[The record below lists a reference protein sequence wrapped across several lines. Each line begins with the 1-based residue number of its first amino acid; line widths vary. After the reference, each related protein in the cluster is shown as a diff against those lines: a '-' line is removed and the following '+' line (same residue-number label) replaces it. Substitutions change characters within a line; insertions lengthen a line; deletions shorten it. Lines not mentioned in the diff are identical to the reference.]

1 VTRPNR
7 LEFLEDL
14 VAKGKA
20 DSFARYALALEYAK
34 QERYDE
40 AVSTFSALRAGD
52 PSYLPMY
59 LMAGKL
65 LSEHGQPAAARQ
77 WIEAGLSVAKTKN
90 DPKTHGELSEL
101 LSTLGA

>member
-1 VTRPNR
+1 MTRPNR

-34 QERYDE
+34 LQRYDN
-40 AVSTFSALRAGD
+40 AVSTFHALREGD

-59 LMAGKL
+59 LMAGKV
-65 LSEHGQPAAARQ
+65 LSEQGQVKAARE
-77 WIEAGLSVAKTKN
+77 WVEAGLSVSKAKN

>member
-14 VAKGKA
+14 VAQGKA

-34 QERYDE
+34 LQRVDD
-40 AVSTFSALRAGD
+40 AVSTFTALRDGD
-52 PSYLPMY
+52 PAYLPMY

-65 LSEHGQPAAARQ
+65 LSEQGRVDAARQ
-77 WIEAGLSVAKTKN
+77 WIEAGLTIAKKKN